1 MAQLGPA
8 LISKKT
14 FHFSQLTTL
23 YVPNSTPCSWLSL
36 ANS

>member
-14 FHFSQLTTL
+14 FHFSQLNDPVCPQL
-23 YVPNSTPCSWLSL
+23 NPLLVALPS
-36 ANS
+36 